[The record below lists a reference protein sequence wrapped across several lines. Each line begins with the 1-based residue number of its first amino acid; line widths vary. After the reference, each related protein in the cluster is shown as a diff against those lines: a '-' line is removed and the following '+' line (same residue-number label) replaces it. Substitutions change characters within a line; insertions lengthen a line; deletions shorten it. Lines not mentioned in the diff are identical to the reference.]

1 MLEPGARIQWSL
13 RQNERESSQYVAYCG
28 PSISS
33 LPGYPFCLLLF
44 FLFFFFFFIVT
55 CSLFLT
61 CYLGVTG
68 LVKGAR
74 KGVMS
79 ALVKPT
85 VGAIDLI
92 TRTSQGAR
100 NSAGADTTH
109 HTRSRPPRYFASD
122 KVIITVSS

>member
-1 MLEPGARIQWSL
+1 MGMRDLTHGFMGGLKGIFVDPIRGAQ
-13 RQNERESSQYVAYCG
+13 EE
-28 PSISS
+28 
-33 LPGYPFCLLLF
+33 
-44 FLFFFFFFIVT
+44 
-55 CSLFLT
+55 
-61 CYLGVTG
+61 GVTG

-100 NSAGADTTH
+100 NSAGADTTQ
-109 HTRSRPPRYFASD
+109 HTRSRPPRYFGSD
-122 KVIITVSS
+122 KVYCFYFCFLFFVFCFPRVLLGRC